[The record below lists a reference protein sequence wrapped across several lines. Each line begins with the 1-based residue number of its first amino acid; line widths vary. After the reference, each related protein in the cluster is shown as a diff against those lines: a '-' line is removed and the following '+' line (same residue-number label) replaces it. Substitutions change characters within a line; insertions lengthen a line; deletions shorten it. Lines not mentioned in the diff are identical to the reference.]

1 MQLLTSLRFPR
12 TSHLF
17 ATTGLLLLL
26 GALPES
32 SHAQWYRCGKKKD
45 APVAQAGD
53 KGGKKPEG
61 PKSIAEVTSAAVLHD
76 GLFNLYVDTV
86 KGTSWIAIPD
96 SMLGREFIYFS
107 AVADGAA
114 ETGLTRGTYRGSK
127 VISFHRHFE
136 RIEVRESNT
145 DFHYDPLSPLSRAA
159 DANINTPILASLK
172 LEGRTQDSTGTTYLV
187 SGDALFLAEEFQM
200 VKPVSRRPEDG
211 LLGKLSAE
219 KSKIVRINNY
229 AANTEVTVDYVYE
242 NRAPSQE
249 GAALADAR
257 FITIGYQHSLLAMP
271 EPGFEPRLEDPRVGY
286 FTSRLEDMTST
297 ESLPSLDRI
306 HRWRLEKADPTA
318 DISDPVK
325 PITWW
330 IENTT
335 PIEFRDIIRDGLL
348 KWNPVFEAIGIRNA
362 IEVKVQPDDADW
374 DAGDI
379 RYNVLRWTSTPSPA
393 YSGYGPSFVNPRTGE
408 ILGADIML
416 EWSGMVGRLWRSE
429 VFQLAGLP
437 NDAMEAGLL
446 AMGATEAV
454 ADLQTLDARSRW
466 AEEMHRCEA
475 GMAQGR
481 NLLFGLAAM
490 QARSF
495 SDEDQIQF
503 TKETLHRLVLHEV
516 GHTLGLSHNMAG
528 STLHSPEDLLNRDLV
543 RARGLCN
550 SVMDYPAIHFTRDPN
565 QQSKFFDDNPGVYDY
580 WAIAYGYMTDNGE
593 PEKLQGRLD
602 ALLKQSNQPD
612 LRFGND
618 ADDMRRAGGGMNP
631 DVNIYDLSNDPV
643 AYASDRCEL
652 VAELMPEIV
661 KAYGHPGQDNYFEVR
676 RAYLTLSGEYA
687 TQLGI
692 MTRAVGGVR
701 YNRAL
706 PAQLGTQPPL
716 VPVSGAEQRA
726 AVAALNRYA
735 FAPDAYDFE
744 AGVYGYLQDQRRG
757 FGFFGAPEDPKIHE
771 RVLNGQ
777 RGTLAHLLHPR
788 VLQRI
793 TDATLY
799 GNDYPLDAYFADL
812 TQGIFGAD
820 AKTAVNPMRQQL
832 QLAYV
837 QGLLDILNPEKR
849 YDVVSQSVA
858 LANLRN
864 IERLTRNGVSPNG
877 LTRAH
882 REHVLY
888 LITSSLDR

>member
-1 MQLLTSLRFPR
+1 MKSSRALALSLPLAFLALTWLSP
-12 TSHLF
+12 
-17 ATTGLLLLL
+17 AD
-26 GALPES
+26 AD
-32 SHAQWYRCGKKKD
+32 AQWWRCDKKKD
-45 APVAQAGD
+45 AGKGTAAATGD
-53 KGGKKPEG
+53 KSGKKPEAI
-61 PKSIAEVTSAAVLHD
+61 KTIAEVTSASVAHP
-76 GLFNLYVDTV
+76 GLFTMYVDTV
-86 KGTSWIAIPD
+86 KGTSYFAIPD

-107 AVADGAA
+107 AVTDGVA
-114 ETGLTRGTYRGSK
+114 ESGLTRGSYRGSK
-127 VISFHRHFE
+127 VVSFHRHFE

-145 DFHYDPLSPLSRAA
+145 DFYFDPASPLSRAA
-159 DANINTPILASLK
+159 DADINTPILASLK
-172 LEGRTQDSTGTTYLV
+172 LEGRTTDSTGTTYLV

-219 KSKIVRINNY
+219 KSKIARINNY
-229 AANTEVTVDYVYE
+229 AANTEVSVDYVYE
-242 NRAPSQE
+242 NRSPNQS
-249 GAALADAR
+249 GSALADAR

-271 EPGFEPRLEDPRVGY
+271 EPGFVPRREDPRVGY
-286 FTSRLEDMTST
+286 FTTRLDDMTST
-297 ESLPSLDRI
+297 ESLPWLDMI

-335 PIEFRDIIRDGLL
+335 PVEFRDIIRDGLL

-379 RYNVLRWTSTPSPA
+379 RYNVLRWTSTPSPQ

-437 NDAMEAGLL
+437 NDAMEIGLERMPEL
-446 AMGATEAV
+446 AQEEA
-454 ADLQTLDARSRW
+454 DRSARAVW
-466 AEEMHRCEA
+466 AEQMHRCEA

-528 STLHSPEDLLNRDLV
+528 STLHSPEDLLNPDLV

-550 SVMDYPAIHFTRDPN
+550 SVMDYPAIHFTRDPK
-565 QQSKFFDDNPGVYDY
+565 QQSKFFDDSPGVYDY
-580 WAIAYGYMTDNGE
+580 WAIAYGYLPDNGE
-593 PEKLQGRLD
+593 PKKLEARLES
-602 ALLKQSNQPD
+602 LLKQSIQPE

-631 DVNIYDLSNDPV
+631 DVNIYDLSDDPV
-643 AYASDRCEL
+643 AYAADRCEL
-652 VAELMPEIV
+652 VAELMPKIV
-661 KAYGHPGQDNYFEVR
+661 EAYGHSQQDNYYEVR
-676 RAYLTLSGEYA
+676 RAYLTLTGEYA

-716 VPVSGAEQRA
+716 VPVSAAEQRA
-726 AVAALNRYA
+726 AVDALNRYA
-735 FAPDAYDFE
+735 FAPDAFDFE
-744 AGVYGYLQDQRRG
+744 RGVYGYLQDQRRG
-757 FGFFGAPEDPKIHE
+757 FGFFGAPEDPKIYE
-771 RVLNGQ
+771 RILNSQ
-777 RGTLAHLLHPR
+777 RGALAHLVHPR

-793 TDATLY
+793 VDASQY
-799 GNDYPLDAYFADL
+799 GNAYPLDVYMADL
-812 TQGIFGAD
+812 TRGIFAAD

-832 QLAYV
+832 QIAYV
-837 QGLLDILNPEKR
+837 QALLDVLNPEKR

-858 LANLRN
+858 LSNLRS
-864 IERLTRNGVSPNG
+864 IERLERSGVSPDG
-877 LTRAH
+877 LTKAH
-882 REHVLY
+882 REHILY
-888 LITSSLDR
+888 LINAKLDR